1 MAKLTRD
8 ELIKKVSE
16 KIEDTDLQLELMED
30 ITDSFMEGDLVERAE
45 LDKVVKELEDLKEKY
60 KSRFLEVKE
69 VQEAIEEAKEE
80 AMDSESDSE
89 EVKEEEV
96 IDIQEI

>member
-1 MAKLTRD
+1 MAKLTKD

-30 ITDSFMEGDLVERAE
+30 ISDSFMDGDVVDRAE
-45 LDKVVKELEDLKEKY
+45 LDKVSQELADLKEKY
-60 KSRFLEVKE
+60 RSRFLEVKE
-69 VQEAIEEAKEE
+69 VLDVVEEAKAPESTEE
-80 AMDSESDSE
+80 STE
-89 EVKEEEV
+89 ELKEEEV

>member
-89 EVKEEEV
+89 EIKEEEV

>member
-1 MAKLTRD
+1 MAKLTKD

-16 KIEDTDLQLELMED
+16 KVTDTDLQLELMED
-30 ITDSFMEGDLVERAE
+30 IADSFTDGDFVDKAD
-45 LDKVVKELEDLKEKY
+45 LDKALQEVADWKEKY
-60 KSRFLEVKE
+60 RSRFLEAKKVE
-69 VQEAIEEAKEE
+69 DVIEEAKDET
-80 AMDSESDSE
+80 S

>member
-1 MAKLTRD
+1 MAKLTKD

-30 ITDSFMEGDLVERAE
+30 IADSFMDGDVVDKSE
-45 LDKVVKELEDLKEKY
+45 LDKVTKELQDLKEKY
-60 KSRFLEVKE
+60 RSRFLEVKE
-69 VQEAIEEAKEE
+69 VQEVV
-80 AMDSESDSE
+80 E
-89 EVKEEEV
+89 EVKDEETPEDEELKEEEV

>member
-1 MAKLTRD
+1 MAKLTKD

-30 ITDSFMEGDLVERAE
+30 ISDSFMDGDLVNRSE
-45 LDKVVKELEDLKEKY
+45 LDDALKELADLKEKY

-69 VQEAIEEAKEE
+69 VEEVIEEAKEE
-80 AMDSESDSE
+80 ANDAESE
-89 EVKEEEV
+89 EVKEEEI

>member
-1 MAKLTRD
+1 MAKLTKE

-30 ITDSFMEGDLVERAE
+30 ITDSFMDGEDVDKAE
-45 LDKVVKELEDLKEKY
+45 LDKVSKELADLKEKY
-60 KSRFLEVKE
+60 RSRFLEVKE
-69 VQEAIEEAKEE
+69 VVEAVEEAKEE
-80 AMDSESDSE
+80 VTDSEDE
-89 EVKEEEV
+89 LKEEEV

>member
-1 MAKLTRD
+1 MAKLTKE

-30 ITDSFMEGDLVERAE
+30 ITDSFMDGEVVDKAE
-45 LDKVVKELEDLKEKY
+45 LDKVSKELADLKEKY
-60 KSRFLEVKE
+60 RSRFLEVKE
-69 VQEAIEEAKEE
+69 VAEAVKEAKEE
-80 AMDSESDSE
+80 VTDSEDE
-89 EVKEEEV
+89 LKEEEV

>member
-1 MAKLTRD
+1 MAKLTKD

-30 ITDSFMEGDLVERAE
+30 ISDSFMDGDVVDRAE
-45 LDKVVKELEDLKEKY
+45 LDKVSQELADLKEKY
-60 KSRFLEVKE
+60 RSRFLEAKE
-69 VQEAIEEAKEE
+69 VLDVIEEAKAPESTEE
-80 AMDSESDSE
+80 STE
-89 EVKEEEV
+89 ELKEEEV

>member
-1 MAKLTRD
+1 MAKLTKE

-16 KIEDTDLQLELMED
+16 KVTDAEVQVELMED
-30 ITDSFMEGDLVERAE
+30 ITDSFGD
-45 LDKVVKELEDLKEKY
+45 VVDNSELEELKVKY
-60 KSRFLEVKE
+60 DELMNKYRDRFLEVKE
-69 VQEAIEEAKEE
+69 VKEE
-80 AMDSESDSE
+80 IEQAQEENSEEID

>member
-1 MAKLTRD
+1 MAKLTKD

-30 ITDSFMEGDLVERAE
+30 ISDSFMDGDVVDRAE
-45 LDKVVKELEDLKEKY
+45 LDKVSQELADLKEKY
-60 KSRFLEVKE
+60 RSRFLEVKDVLE
-69 VQEAIEEAKEE
+69 VVEEAKAEE
-80 AMDSESDSE
+80 STEESTE
-89 EVKEEEV
+89 ELKEEEV

>member
-1 MAKLTRD
+1 MAKLTKE

-30 ITDSFMEGDLVERAE
+30 ITDSFMDGEVVSKSELDSKIAE
-45 LDKVVKELEDLKEKY
+45 LEVLKEKY
-60 KSRFLEVKE
+60 RSRFLEVKE
-69 VQEAIEEAKEE
+69 VQ
-80 AMDSESDSE
+80 DVVE
-89 EVKEEEV
+89 EVKEEVETEEPVEEEV